1 MRRGMVQPNIG
12 ESGSKSA
19 ARALELCP
27 RLKLTSRTE
36 ISCAAAKYPQLIY
49 IFELFKIQLFYS
61 LPVSN
66 SFMAYGMVKI
76 GNCKYRILMHC
87 MARF

>member
-36 ISCAAAKYPQLIY
+36 LRCAAAKHTANLYFRVIQNTIVFLIASIDLIY
-49 IFELFKIQLFYS
+49 
-61 LPVSN
+61 
-66 SFMAYGMVKI
+66 GMFKI

>member
-1 MRRGMVQPNIG
+1 MVQPNIG

-36 ISCAAAKYPQLIY
+36 ISCAAGKHPQLIY
-49 IFELFKIQLFYS
+49 LFELFKIQLFSS

-66 SFMAYGMVKI
+66 SYMECLKLGIVNI
-76 GNCKYRILMHC
+76 GYFCIVWQGFEYKC
-87 MARF
+87 P